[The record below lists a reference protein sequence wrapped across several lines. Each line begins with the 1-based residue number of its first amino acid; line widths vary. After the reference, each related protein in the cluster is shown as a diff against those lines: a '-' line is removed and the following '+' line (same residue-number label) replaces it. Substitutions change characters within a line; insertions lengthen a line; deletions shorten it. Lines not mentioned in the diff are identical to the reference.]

1 MKIKTRNI
9 FLLMFLI
16 IVIGLLLIKLV
27 LNSYYNKEFNKFNYD
42 EAKQITIKY
51 LNKNENELKII
62 VDELYE
68 NKSSIKNPIEKISN
82 SIYEYDKYFNYNN
95 EIEYIKFNIDAQGI
109 TGRQYYGLIYS
120 KDNNEDLIIYDE
132 FKETGKGNNIFIRQK
147 IKDNW
152 YFYYD
157 DYDGKVD
164 VDKIR
169 KD

>member
-16 IVIGLLLIKLV
+16 IIIGLLLIELT
-27 LNSYYNKEFNKFNYD
+27 LNNYYNKDFNKFNYNK
-42 EAKQITIKY
+42 AQQTTIKY
-51 LNKNENELKII
+51 LNKNENELKKI
-62 VDELYE
+62 VDELYINRE
-68 NKSSIKNPIEKISN
+68 PIQKPYKSISYV
-82 SIYEYDKYFNYNN
+82 SYTDGGGLSQ
-95 EIEYIKFNIDAQGI
+95 EYIKFDMDAQGML
-109 TGRQYYGLIYS
+109 GGQYYGLIYS
-120 KDNNEDLIIYDE
+120 KKDDEDLIIYDE

-164 VDKIR
+164 ADKIR
-169 KD
+169 ED

>member
-1 MKIKTRNI
+1 MKIKIRNI

-16 IVIGLLLIKLV
+16 IIIGLLLIKLV
-27 LNSYYNKEFNKFNYD
+27 LNSYYNKDFNKFNYD
-42 EAKQITIKY
+42 KALKTTIKY
-51 LNKNENELKII
+51 LNKNENELKKI
-62 VDELYE
+62 VDELYINRE
-68 NKSSIKNPIEKISN
+68 PIQKPYKSISYA
-82 SIYEYDKYFNYNN
+82 SYNDDGGLN
-95 EIEYIKFNIDAQGI
+95 QEYIEFDMDAQGML
-109 TGRQYYGLIYS
+109 GGQYYGLIYS
-120 KDNNEDLIIYDE
+120 KKDDEDLIIYDE

>member
-1 MKIKTRNI
+1 MNIKTRNI

-16 IVIGLLLIKLV
+16 IIIGLLLIKLV
-27 LNSYYNKEFNKFNYD
+27 LNNYYNKDFNKFNYD
-42 EAKQITIKY
+42 KAQQITIKY
-51 LNKNENELKII
+51 LNKNENELKKI
-62 VDELYE
+62 VNELYINRE
-68 NKSSIKNPIEKISN
+68 PIQKPYKSISYGSYNYN
-82 SIYEYDKYFNYNN
+82 SGFNYK
-95 EIEYIKFNIDAQGI
+95 EDKEYIEFDMDAQEMLG
-109 TGRQYYGLIYS
+109 GQYYGLIYS
-120 KDNNEDLIIYDE
+120 KKDDEDLIIYDE

-164 VDKIR
+164 VDRIR